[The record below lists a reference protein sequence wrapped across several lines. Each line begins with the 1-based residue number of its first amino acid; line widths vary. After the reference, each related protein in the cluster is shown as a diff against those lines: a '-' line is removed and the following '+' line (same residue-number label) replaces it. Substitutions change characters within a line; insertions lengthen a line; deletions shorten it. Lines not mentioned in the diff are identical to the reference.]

1 MRPRDRRTT
10 EDRLERLLEV
20 DPVAMGTWVRAGPK
34 VREDWVRWAARPA
47 RRRERDRRTAQAA
60 AWAGTTPTLSD
71 RKHGLGAELF
81 DLIADLLFIGV

>member
-20 DPVAMGTWVRAGPK
+20 DPVAMGT
-34 VREDWVRWAARPA
+34 
-47 RRRERDRRTAQAA
+47 AQAA
-60 AWAGTTPTLSD
+60 AWAGTSPTLSGG
-71 RKHGLGAELF
+71 KHGLGAELF

>member
-1 MRPRDRRTT
+1 
-10 EDRLERLLEV
+10 
-20 DPVAMGTWVRAGPK
+20 MGTWVR
-34 VREDWVRWAARPA
+34 
-47 RRRERDRRTAQAA
+47 AA